1 MKPRN
6 NHFLEQLKQRQ
17 KAAKSTEDLMP
28 EAPQPEK
35 LPADPEVRAEWL
47 QDELTNTR
55 EQLAKEQEKRQ
66 RAERRLAAIE
76 TPAPRSMADVLQR
89 VQRGKRKTWR

>member
-6 NHFLEQLKQRQ
+6 NHFLEQLKKRQ
-17 KAAKSTEDLMP
+17 AAATGKPEP
-28 EAPQPEK
+28 EAPEPET
-35 LPADPEVRAEWL
+35 PPSDPEVRAEWL

-66 RAERRLAAIE
+66 QAERRLAAIE
-76 TPAPRSMADVLQR
+76 TPAPKSMADVLKR
-89 VQRGKRKTWR
+89 VQAGKHKTWR